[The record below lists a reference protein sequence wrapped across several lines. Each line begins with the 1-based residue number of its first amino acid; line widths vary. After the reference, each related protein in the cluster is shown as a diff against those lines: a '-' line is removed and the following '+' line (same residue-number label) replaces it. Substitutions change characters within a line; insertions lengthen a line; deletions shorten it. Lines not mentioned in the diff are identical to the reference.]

1 MNGSN
6 AMKRP
11 WMLGCI
17 AVVSLFL
24 LPASSVWEGAAVQAD
39 GGLLPEKGYF
49 IATSSFPRNTLV
61 DIVNLE
67 NNRSLRVVVV
77 QELDTAGLLALVS
90 KEAAEYLG
98 MRPRVVTRIR
108 MSMPADPIAFSRFNE
123 ELVAPRDPDRNP
135 SVFVEQ
141 NRAKSEEPLV
151 ESPIQEEAPVTSL
164 AENKEPLPEKKLE
177 ETPVVPSLAETTAP
191 SVPVPEKTSTVPEA
205 EALAEVP
212 VPQEEEKNEGAV
224 GQESSLAENKRE
236 EFPPASS
243 ETPPVLKKAETT
255 HLEGVPPEEGKITE
269 VPEPALATQPPQEQ
283 KAETLYPQEPSS
295 EVTVLIAEEP
305 PQKEEPIGTLQEE
318 EKGTLSEAP
327 PLKEEVSTT
336 PPVTPRPEETQMV
349 LVPAEE
355 RPPALET
362 PEAQLPESARVAHL
376 PPESPLAASKEEP
389 PQGESNLEIQ
399 EVPLEVVIPTPST
412 EAVAPVVKGA
422 VKEVAPEVLP
432 EKKAPISERILHVP
446 VVRSLERGTYYI
458 QLGSFRS
465 AASLEGAIAKLNSR
479 YPAVVQVSENKGE
492 LVYRLFVGP
501 LNQGES
507 TALLQQ
513 MKRLGYRDAFVKK
526 EG

>member
-6 AMKRP
+6 IMKRP

-17 AVVSLFL
+17 VVVSLFL

-141 NRAKSEEPLV
+141 NRARPEDSIV
-151 ESPIQEEAPVTSL
+151 GSPIQEEAPVTSL
-164 AENKEPLPEKKLE
+164 AENKEPLPEKKPE
-177 ETPVVPSLAETTAP
+177 ETPVGPSLAE
-191 SVPVPEKTSTVPEA
+191 TVPEA
-205 EALAEVP
+205 EALVEVP
-212 VPQEEEKNEGAV
+212 VPQEKEKNEGAV
-224 GQESSLAENKRE
+224 AQESSLAENKKE
-236 EFPPASS
+236 ALPPVSAF
-243 ETPPVLKKAETT
+243 ETPMAPQNVETA
-255 HLEGVPPEEGKITE
+255 HLEGFPPEEGKITD
-269 VPEPALATQPPQEQ
+269 VPEPALAAQPPQEQ

-305 PQKEEPIGTLQEE
+305 PQKEEPIGAPQKE
-318 EKGTLSEAP
+318 EKETLTEAP
-327 PLKEEVSTT
+327 PLKEEVPST
-336 PPVTPRPEETQMV
+336 PPVTPEPEETEMV

-355 RPPALET
+355 RPPVLDT
-362 PEAQLPESARVAHL
+362 PEAQLPDSARVATL
-376 PPESPLAASKEEP
+376 PPESPLAAPKEEQS
-389 PQGESNLEIQ
+389 QGEINLEIK
-399 EVPLEVVIPTPST
+399 EVPLEMAIPTPST
-412 EAVAPVVKGA
+412 EAVAPVVKGP
-422 VKEVAPEVLP
+422 VKEVVPEVLS
-432 EKKAPISERILHVP
+432 EKKASIPERILHVP

-465 AASLEGAIAKLNSR
+465 AASLEGAIAKLNPR
-479 YPAVVQVSENKGE
+479 YPAVIQVSENKGE
-492 LVYRLFVGP
+492 LIYRLFVGP

-513 MKRLGYRDAFVKK
+513 MKRLGYKDAFVKK

>member
-11 WMLGCI
+11 WILGCI

-67 NNRSLRVVVV
+67 NNRTLRVVVV

-98 MRPRVVTRIR
+98 MKPRVVTRIR

-141 NRAKSEEPLV
+141 NRARSEDSLV
-151 ESPIQEEAPVTSL
+151 ESPIQEEAPVASL
-164 AENKEPLPEKKLE
+164 VENKESVPEKKQE
-177 ETPVVPSLAETTAP
+177 EIPVGPSLAETTAP
-191 SVPVPEKTSTVPEA
+191 SVPVPEQLSTVPEA

-212 VPQEEEKNEGAV
+212 VPQGNEGAV
-224 GQESSLAENKRE
+224 DQESSLAENKKE
-236 EFPPASS
+236 ELPPVPAF
-243 ETPPVLKKAETT
+243 ETPPDLKKAEVA

-269 VPEPALATQPPQEQ
+269 VPEPSLVSQPSQEQ
-283 KAETLYPQEPSS
+283 KAETLYPQEPPA
-295 EVTVLIAEEP
+295 EVTLLIAEEP
-305 PQKEEPIGTLQEE
+305 PQKEEERPVLSQE

-327 PLKEEVSTT
+327 PLTQGAPTT
-336 PPVTPRPEETQMV
+336 PPVTPRPEETEMV

-355 RPPALET
+355 RPPVLDI
-362 PEAQLPESARVAHL
+362 PEDQLPESARVATL
-376 PPESPLAASKEEP
+376 PSASPLPAPKEEK
-389 PQGESNLEIQ
+389 PQGEINLEIK
-399 EVPLEVVIPTPST
+399 EVPLEVVPTPTT
-412 EAVAPVVKGA
+412 ETVAPVVKGP
-422 VKEVAPEVLP
+422 VKEVVPEVLP
-432 EKKAPISERILHVP
+432 EKKASIPERILHVP

-465 AASLEGAIAKLNSR
+465 AASLEGAIAKLHPR

-492 LVYRLFVGP
+492 LLYRLFVGP

-513 MKRLGYRDAFVKK
+513 MKRLGYKDAFVKK